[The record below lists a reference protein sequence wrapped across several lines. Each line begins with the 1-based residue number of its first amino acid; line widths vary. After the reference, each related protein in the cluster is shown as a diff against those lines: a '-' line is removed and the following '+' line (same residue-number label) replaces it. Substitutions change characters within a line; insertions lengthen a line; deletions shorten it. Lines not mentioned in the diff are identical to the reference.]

1 MNTRDRI
8 LDAAAHV
15 MHTRG
20 LAHATTK
27 EIARQAGYS
36 EATLYKHFRDKTDLF
51 VGVLSE
57 RVPSDL
63 LTVLAGLREQVGQ
76 GRVAETLEEVARGA
90 IAFYGATFPMAA
102 SVFSEPGLLA
112 AHRKA
117 LAERGS
123 GPETVRDAVAAY
135 LVAEQRAGAIGADV
149 DAESVAALL
158 LGACLQHAFLSNFAG
173 DSESVEGNEKLAAS
187 FVRTLVSGLWA

>member
-1 MNTRDRI
+1 MSTRDRV

-15 MHTRG
+15 MRTKG

-36 EATLYKHFRDKTDLF
+36 EATLYKHFRDKTELF
-51 VGVLSE
+51 VGVLNE
-57 RVPSDL
+57 RVPSNL
-63 LTVLAGLREQVGQ
+63 LVVLDGLPERVGQ
-76 GRVAETLEEVARGA
+76 GRVAETLEEVARAA
-90 IAFYGATFPMAA
+90 IAFYGATFPIAA

-112 AHRKA
+112 AHRKV

-123 GPETVRDAVAAY
+123 GPETVRDAVAGFLA
-135 LVAEQRAGAIGADV
+135 AEQREGAISADIDAGAA
-149 DAESVAALL
+149 AALL

-173 DSESVEGNEKLAAS
+173 EDANEEGNDEFATSL
-187 FVRTLVSGLWA
+187 VRTLIGGVGV